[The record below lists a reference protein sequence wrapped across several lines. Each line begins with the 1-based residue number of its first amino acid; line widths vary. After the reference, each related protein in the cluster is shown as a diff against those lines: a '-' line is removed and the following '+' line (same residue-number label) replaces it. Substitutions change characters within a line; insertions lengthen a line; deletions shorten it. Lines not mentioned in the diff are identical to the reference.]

1 MFVLLSVRVVECTGM
16 SACMYGCVV
25 VYTGM
30 CVCVC
35 VVLRSKHHYGGSSS
49 GAAFTG
55 GLCEATET
63 DLSL

>member
-1 MFVLLSVRVVECTGM
+1 MWLSAQECLRV
-16 SACMYGCVV
+16 CMGVWLCIQ
-25 VYTGM
+25 G